1 MVNQPNHQEVML
13 PDGYV
18 SDDELIALSTTPASS
33 TGNST
38 ILGMSNTD
46 MSLLGKDVLPIKT
59 NDMADSSKYYRF
71 KGKVGKL
78 AHPRLLKKVNQVAL
92 APQVNLHQRKVRS
105 IQRSLSI
112 GSPRTPPFKKGE
124 EVYLKLERFKVRTI
138 VINSSAEQP
147 DRGTKDGQGG
157 NTKSSTST

>member
-1 MVNQPNHQEVML
+1 MVNQPNHQVVLL

-18 SDDELIALSTTPASS
+18 SDDGLIALSSTPASS

-46 MSLLGKDVLPIKT
+46 MSLLGKDVLPGKM
-59 NDMADSSKYYRF
+59 NDMADSSNYYRF

-78 AHPRLLKKVNQVAL
+78 AHPRLLKKVNQVA
-92 APQVNLHQRKVRS
+92 PQVNLHQTKVRS

-112 GSPRTPPFKKGE
+112 DSPRTPPFKKGE
-124 EVYLKLERFKVRTI
+124 EVQLKLERFKVRTI
-138 VINSSAEQP
+138 VINSSAQQS